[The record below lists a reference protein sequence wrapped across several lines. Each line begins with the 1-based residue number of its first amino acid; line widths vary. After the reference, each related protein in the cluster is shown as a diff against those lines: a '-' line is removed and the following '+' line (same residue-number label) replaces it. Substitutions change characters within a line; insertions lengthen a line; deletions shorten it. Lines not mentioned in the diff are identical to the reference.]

1 VGTGAFARPA
11 KRSEASRDHD
21 SRGFMPNFAESFAAK
36 ATGTSALPI
45 QIYLASRRQRN
56 QPKPVLISAG
66 ISPRRFALPPKR
78 GDPVSMSTNSAT
90 PPPAKVLLG
99 CSKCGASLPDEAQFC
114 LKCGKPVSSPA
125 KSVAAV
131 EVPPAR
137 EIAPPRPKRRTVL
150 WILLAILVAGILWAA
165 ASDNPFAQQIQEF
178 VGFKQDR
185 IILDSAF
192 SVGPRTFRYYKFALP
207 EGSVNVTVVG
217 HFNSAADGAAATT
230 RKSQIEKNKTTEV
243 EIDNNIE
250 AYVLT
255 EPAFTVWQNG
265 YATSS
270 LYESGK
276 VAEATVQADVPAG
289 AGIYYLVFS
298 NKSAPKTPK
307 AIHATV
313 LLRYKS
319 WLPDSL
325 RRLKARFWDWVGA

>member
-1 VGTGAFARPA
+1 MA
-11 KRSEASRDHD
+11 
-21 SRGFMPNFAESFAAK
+21 
-36 ATGTSALPI
+36 
-45 QIYLASRRQRN
+45 
-56 QPKPVLISAG
+56 
-66 ISPRRFALPPKR
+66 
-78 GDPVSMSTNSAT
+78 TNSAT

-114 LKCGKPVSSPA
+114 LKCGKPVSSPP
-125 KSVAAV
+125 KSAAAV

-137 EIAPPRPKRRTVL
+137 EIAPPRRKRRTVL
-150 WILLAILVAGILWAA
+150 WILLAIFIAGILWVA
-165 ASDNPFAQQIQEF
+165 ASDNPFAQQVQEF

-192 SVGPRTFRYYKFALP
+192 SVGPHTFRYYKFALP

-217 HFNSAADGAAATT
+217 HFSSAADVSGASNRKNTT
-230 RKSQIEKNKTTEV
+230 PDKNKDADS
-243 EIDNNIE
+243 DNNIE

-255 EPAFTVWQNG
+255 DAAFTVWQNG

-276 VAEATVQADVPAG
+276 VAEASVQADVPAG

>member
-1 VGTGAFARPA
+1 
-11 KRSEASRDHD
+11 
-21 SRGFMPNFAESFAAK
+21 
-36 ATGTSALPI
+36 
-45 QIYLASRRQRN
+45 
-56 QPKPVLISAG
+56 
-66 ISPRRFALPPKR
+66 
-78 GDPVSMSTNSAT
+78 MSSNSAT
-90 PPPAKVLLG
+90 PPAKVLLG

-125 KSVAAV
+125 KSAAVV

-137 EIAPPRPKRRTVL
+137 EIAPPRSKRRTVL
-150 WILLAILVAGILWAA
+150 WILLAIFVAAILWVA
-165 ASDNPFAQQIQEF
+165 ASDNPFAQQAQEF

-192 SVGPRTFRYYKFALP
+192 SVGPHTFRYYKFALP

-217 HFNSAADGAAATT
+217 HFNSAADVSGASN
-230 RKSQIEKNKTTEV
+230 RKDQPDKLKSTDADA
-243 EIDNNIE
+243 DNNIE
-250 AYVLT
+250 TYVLT

-276 VAEATVQADVPAG
+276 VAEAAVQADIPAG

-298 NKSAPKTPK
+298 NRSAPKTPK
-307 AIHATV
+307 SIHATV

>member
-1 VGTGAFARPA
+1 
-11 KRSEASRDHD
+11 
-21 SRGFMPNFAESFAAK
+21 
-36 ATGTSALPI
+36 
-45 QIYLASRRQRN
+45 
-56 QPKPVLISAG
+56 
-66 ISPRRFALPPKR
+66 
-78 GDPVSMSTNSAT
+78 MSTNSAT

-125 KSVAAV
+125 KGAAV
-131 EVPPAR
+131 AEVPPAR
-137 EIAPPRPKRRTVL
+137 EIAPPRRKRRTLL
-150 WILLAILVAGILWAA
+150 WLLLALFVVGILWVAV
-165 ASDNPFAQQIQEF
+165 SDNPFAQQAQEF

-192 SVGPRTFRYYKFALP
+192 SVGPHTFRYYKFALP

-217 HFNSAADGAAATT
+217 HFSSAADAARVRRIARVKRATKAKTRAAT
-230 RKSQIEKNKTTEV
+230 RNV
-243 EIDNNIE
+243 DNNIE
-250 AYVLT
+250 TYVLT
-255 EPAFTVWQNG
+255 DAAFTVWQNG

-270 LYESGK
+270 IYESGK
-276 VAEATVQADVPAG
+276 VAEGTVQADVPAG

-298 NKSAPKTPK
+298 NKAAPKTPK

-325 RRLKARFWDWVGA
+325 RRMKARFWDWVGA